1 MTSAVRNFVN
11 TMIDNAEELAIFE
24 CGKPD
29 EETLVRLN
37 ELSVTLQCGL
47 APVVGPVTAARILN
61 AFCATVMG
69 GKHEREAL
77 AAMNLL

>member
-11 TMIDNAEELAIFE
+11 TIIDSAEDLAIFE

-29 EETLVRLN
+29 EETLARLKH
-37 ELSVTLQCGL
+37 LSATLRDDL
-47 APVVGPVTAARILN
+47 SPIVGSSMAAALVDG
-61 AFCATVMG
+61 FCAGVMG

-77 AAMNLL
+77 AAMHLL